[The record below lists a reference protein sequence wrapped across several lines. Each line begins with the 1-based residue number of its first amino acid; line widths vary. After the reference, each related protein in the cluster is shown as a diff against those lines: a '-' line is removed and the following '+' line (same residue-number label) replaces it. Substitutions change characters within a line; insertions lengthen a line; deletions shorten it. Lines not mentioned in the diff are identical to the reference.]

1 MALPAGRFLFLAGVL
16 VMAPAPILS
25 RTAHAEVRVEGRI
38 DSIRLEA
45 QDASVREA
53 FEALSAE
60 FGLLVQ
66 DSAGLDRRI
75 SGTYQGSLRQVVST
89 LLAGRNY
96 VAIHSGGRMEIRDF
110 GAINGTDAPS
120 AAAPAAAFVVSII
133 KAGALAPVSPPT
145 SADRSAVSVPNLKTG
160 VTPYLTT
167 RSPIPGEPSY
177 VAGNAKASAPTS
189 KPAVAAPSAR

>member
-1 MALPAGRFLFLAGVL
+1 MLFRLYGSFSRGRLIL
-16 VMAPAPILS
+16 APALILS
-25 RTAHAEVRVEGRI
+25 RTAHAQVRVDGRI
-38 DSIRLEA
+38 DSIKLEA

-53 FEALSAE
+53 FEALSAA

-66 DSAGLDRRI
+66 DSAGYDRRI
-75 SGTYQGSLRQVVST
+75 SGTYQGSLQQIISA

-96 VAIHSGGRMEIRDF
+96 VAIHAGGRVEIRDY
-110 GAINGTDAPS
+110 GAINGGQVLS
-120 AAAPAAAFVVSII
+120 AAAPAAASVVPIAR
-133 KAGALAPVSPPT
+133 AGALALVSPPT
-145 SADRSAVSVPNLKTG
+145 SADRSAISVPNIKTG

-177 VAGNAKASAPTS
+177 VSGNKAASASTS